1 MSIQVLTDKE
11 ARIISAIGSGLV
23 PTGGQN
29 FKIGA
34 AELADKWVPRTDYL
48 LSRMPFLTRYGLKF
62 FIHLLNRVWPLLYL
76 RRLRTLEKMNEKERT
91 RLFHAIENSKFPGHL
106 TILVA
111 KVLVFPA
118 FYGLPEV
125 KQAIGYQERFPV
137 HPDFEGLKK

>member
-1 MSIQVLTDKE
+1 
-11 ARIISAIGSGLV
+11 
-23 PTGGQN
+23 
-29 FKIGA
+29 
-34 AELADKWVPRTDYL
+34 
-48 LSRMPFLTRYGLKF
+48 
-62 FIHLLNRVWPLLYL
+62 
-76 RRLRTLEKMNEKERT
+76 MNEMDRT

-137 HPDFEGLKK
+137 NPDFEGLKK